1 MNQQQNFNR
10 LLQTGTPAA
19 AILASGKSKIMR
31 HQKLGPRAEYRQGED
46 LRIKESLSL
55 SAKFPKL
62 KSLRV
67 ELTFFPPDGVNQSG
81 QIKYIVNLDHAKSVF
96 RFDCLN
102 KECVCGDFDLSE
114 VLAGT
119 IAKHRTT
126 AAGEMRCNGW
136 RNKETIKITPCHNLL
151 RYKLTL
157 AFGPAKKPVKAAKS
171 AEPVLG

>member
-1 MNQQQNFNR
+1 
-10 LLQTGTPAA
+10 
-19 AILASGKSKIMR
+19 MR

-46 LRIKESLSL
+46 LRIKESPSL

-67 ELTFFPPDGVNQSG
+67 ELTYFPPDGLTQSG

-114 VLAGT
+114 VLAKA
-119 IAKHRTT
+119 IATRRTT
-126 AAGEMRCNGW
+126 ATGEMRCQGW
-136 RNKETIKITPCHNLL
+136 RNKETIKVTPCHNLL
-151 RYKLTL
+151 RYKLSL
-157 AFGPAKKPVKAAKS
+157 AFGPAKAAKP
-171 AEPVLG
+171 AKKTETVLT